1 MRQYQTIGMLVVT
14 VLATALYRL
23 GLTTLAVSL
32 VSINYHKKGVKYV
45 SNI

>member
-1 MRQYQTIGMLVVT
+1 MRQHQTIAMLIVT

-32 VSINYHKKGVKYV
+32 VSTNYQPKGVKYV